1 MKKSTTAKALKEN
14 LKGLTSTTR
23 SKKKS
28 NVSSTRKTQTT
39 KGKTTSKSTTTQRAK
54 AETSTTRSSKNSD
67 PKYTRSRNDDLFP
80 TYRIF
85 PWRLEPRNG
94 SNMNLA
100 WFQCYEH
107 AKQHI
112 EQYRITKYKLLAH
125 SSLPIDCT
133 PDHRAHV
140 FD

>member
-1 MKKSTTAKALKEN
+1 MKRTSKTQRALKEN
-14 LKGLTSTTR
+14 TKRLTST
-23 SKKKS
+23 
-28 NVSSTRKTQTT
+28 STKR
-39 KGKTTSKSTTTQRAK
+39 SKSTTTSSTPQRKSTTKVSAK
-54 AETSTTRSSKNSD
+54 AKNSDD

-94 SNMNLA
+94 TNMNLA

-112 EQYRITKYKLLAH
+112 KQYRITKYKLLAH
-125 SSLPIDCT
+125 TSLPIDCT
-133 PDHRAHV
+133 PDHRAYV
-140 FD
+140 SG

>member
-1 MKKSTTAKALKEN
+1 MKRSTTAKALKEN

-39 KGKTTSKSTTTQRAK
+39 KDKTTSKSTTTQRAK
-54 AETSTTRSSKNSD
+54 AETSTTRSD

>member
-1 MKKSTTAKALKEN
+1 MKRSTTAKALKEN

-39 KGKTTSKSTTTQRAK
+39 KDKTTTKSTTTQRAK
-54 AETSTTRSSKNSD
+54 AETSTTKSD

>member
-1 MKKSTTAKALKEN
+1 MRKSTTAKALKEN

-39 KGKTTSKSTTTQRAK
+39 KDKTTSKSTTTQRAK
-54 AETSTTRSSKNSD
+54 AETSTTKSD

-133 PDHRAHV
+133 PDHRAYV

>member
-39 KGKTTSKSTTTQRAK
+39 KDKTTSKSTTTQRAK
-54 AETSTTRSSKNSD
+54 AETSTTRSKNSD

>member
-1 MKKSTTAKALKEN
+1 MKRTSKTQKALKEN
-14 LKGLTSTTR
+14 TKKLTSTP
-23 SKKKS
+23 SK
-28 NVSSTRKTQTT
+28 R
-39 KGKTTSKSTTTQRAK
+39 SKSTTKTSTPQKKSTTKVSAK
-54 AETSTTRSSKNSD
+54 AKNSD

-94 SNMNLA
+94 TNMNLA

-112 EQYRITKYKLLAH
+112 KQYRITKYKLLAH
-125 SSLPIDCT
+125 TSLPIDCT
-133 PDHRAHV
+133 PDHRAYV